1 MNDPKIPDNSLTDRI
16 RTIIKLTEDMGEGAF
31 EFDAP
36 ISEKRNCVMG
46 KGKWYKYNPNLI
58 RIGLDSQKVPQ

>member
-16 RTIIKLTEDMGEGAF
+16 RTIIKLTEYMGEGAF

-36 ISEKRNCVMG
+36 ISEEEIESWEKENG
-46 KGKWYKYNPNLI
+46 IKIPESYK
-58 RIGLDSQKVPQ
+58 D

>member
-16 RTIIKLTEDMGEGAF
+16 RTIIKLTEYMGEGAF

-36 ISEKRNCVMG
+36 ISEEEIEPWE
-46 KGKWYKYNPNLI
+46 KWYKYT
-58 RIGLDSQKVPQ
+58 RIL

>member
-46 KGKWYKYNPNLI
+46 KRKWYKYT
-58 RIGLDSQKVPQ
+58 RIL

>member
-36 ISEKRNCVMG
+36 ISEKEIAPWE
-46 KGKWYKYNPNLI
+46 KWYKYT
-58 RIGLDSQKVPQ
+58 RIL

>member
-31 EFDAP
+31 EFDVP
-36 ISEKRNCVMG
+36 ISEEEIGSWG
-46 KGKWYKYNPNLI
+46 K
-58 RIGLDSQKVPQ
+58 

>member
-36 ISEKRNCVMG
+36 ISEKEIASWE
-46 KGKWYKYNPNLI
+46 KWYKYTRNLI
-58 RIGLDSQKVPQ
+58 RIGLDSQKVLQ